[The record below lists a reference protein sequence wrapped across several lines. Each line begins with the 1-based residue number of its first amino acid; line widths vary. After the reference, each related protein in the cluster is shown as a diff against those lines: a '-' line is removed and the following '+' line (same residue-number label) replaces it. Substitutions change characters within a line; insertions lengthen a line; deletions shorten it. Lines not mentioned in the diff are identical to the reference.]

1 MNYFFREND
10 IVCGHSP
17 TYRLQP
23 GNVWLRERV
32 LAAYDRYERSTKLE
46 QTRLSEM
53 IVDEVTLR
61 RQGRFLISIHSNVWE
76 QLTYLGARDK
86 VASMFRSERKRRR
99 REAEQ
104 LDVLIESMYDPSN
117 DDELFQ
123 MIQNDIDYQ
132 TMVDSLCENDPDSQV
147 WLVPFYDN

>member
-17 TYRLQP
+17 KYRSQP

-32 LAAYDRYERSTKLE
+32 LADYDQYERSTKLE
-46 QTRLSEM
+46 RTRLSEM

-61 RQGRFLISIHSNVWE
+61 RDGRFLSITHSNDWE
-76 QLTYLGARDK
+76 QLTYLRARDK

-104 LDVLIESMYDPSN
+104 LDTLIGSMYDPTN
-117 DDELFQ
+117 DDELFR
-123 MIQNDIDYQ
+123 MIQNDPDFQ
-132 TMVDSLCENDPDSQV
+132 TMLDLLCENDSDS
-147 WLVPFYDN
+147 